1 MKKKIVIPS
10 EEDVARFGGGPKPTE
25 KPNAPEGLPTGEPT
39 PPPAGETPPE
49 SAPAAA
55 DQAAS
60 PETLNAEAE
69 QWKDKFLRAKADL
82 LNYQR
87 RAEKDRAESLRYAN
101 AGLVQALLPVLD
113 DLERVVA
120 AAAKH
125 KNDPETFVAGVR
137 LTLENC
143 LKTLKSFGVEP
154 IEAAGKPFDP
164 THHEAIMQQPSDEH
178 PVPTVLSEV
187 LKGYCLH
194 DRVLR
199 PSRVIVSKPAEPPTT
214 AGNSEEREPS
224 QEEQPSGGKEPEE

>member
-10 EEDVARFGGGPKPTE
+10 EEDVARFGGGQKSTE
-25 KPNAPEGLPTGEPT
+25 KPGSPEGAPTSEAAT
-39 PPPAGETPPE
+39 PPAGETPPE
-49 SAPAAA
+49 LAPSAA

-87 RAEKDRAESLRYAN
+87 RAEKERAESLRYAN
-101 AGLVQALLPVLD
+101 AGLVKALLPVLD

-120 AAAKH
+120 AAAEH
-125 KNDPETFVAGVR
+125 KNDPEALVAGLR

-164 THHEAIMQQPSDEH
+164 NQHEAIMQQPSDEH
-178 PVPTVLSEV
+178 TAPTVLSEM
-187 LKGYCLH
+187 LKGYRLH
-194 DRVLR
+194 ERVLR
-199 PSRVIVSKPAEPPTT
+199 PSRVVVSKPAEPPAA
-214 AGNSEEREPS
+214 AGNSEEK
-224 QEEQPSGGKEPEE
+224 QPEE

>member
-10 EEDVARFGGGPKPTE
+10 EEDVARFGGGQKSTE
-25 KPNAPEGLPTGEPT
+25 MPGSPEGAPTSEAAT
-39 PPPAGETPPE
+39 PPAGETPPE
-49 SAPAAA
+49 LAPSAA

-87 RAEKDRAESLRYAN
+87 RAEKERAESLRYAN
-101 AGLVQALLPVLD
+101 AGLVKALLPVLD

-120 AAAKH
+120 AAAEH
-125 KNDPETFVAGVR
+125 KNDPEALVAGLR

-164 THHEAIMQQPSDEH
+164 NQHEAIMQQPSDEH
-178 PVPTVLSEV
+178 TAPTVLSEM
-187 LKGYCLH
+187 LKGYRLH
-194 DRVLR
+194 ERVLR
-199 PSRVIVSKPAEPPTT
+199 PSRVVVSKPAEPPAA
-214 AGNSEEREPS
+214 AGNSE
-224 QEEQPSGGKEPEE
+224 GKQPEE

>member
-10 EEDVARFGGGPKPTE
+10 EEDVARFGGGQKPTE
-25 KPNAPEGLPTGEPT
+25 KPGAPEGPPTGEPAT
-39 PPPAGETPPE
+39 PPAGQTPPE
-49 SAPAAA
+49 SAPPAA

-101 AGLVQALLPVLD
+101 AGLVKALLPVLD

-120 AAAKH
+120 AAAEH
-125 KNDPETFVAGVR
+125 KNDPETLLAGVR

-143 LKTLKSFGVEP
+143 FKTLKSFGVEP
-154 IEAAGKPFDP
+154 IEGAGKPFDP
-164 THHEAIMQQPSDEH
+164 TRHEAIMQQPSDEH
-178 PVPTVLSEV
+178 PVPTVLREM
-187 LKGYCLH
+187 LRGYCLH

-199 PSRVIVSKPAEPPTT
+199 PSRVIVSKPAEPPAA
-214 AGNSEEREPS
+214 AGNSEEMQASE
-224 QEEQPSGGKEPEE
+224 GKQPEE